1 MDFSGGYVSALA
13 LLGGVWRARR
23 DGVGCD
29 CDTSLF
35 ETALSLLTYVGTWA
49 ASREHVTERRAES
62 AHPSIVPFQAFRT
75 ADGWITVAAAK
86 QKFWLGLCAALAPEL
101 ASDPRF
107 AGFEE
112 RSEHREQLLTLLRPL
127 IAALPTEEA
136 IARLSEAGVPCGP
149 VNDVLGALEDPQV
162 QAREALVAYEHPV
175 LGTVRQAAS
184 PFRLGTEY
192 RRAPRRGEDTEAVL
206 RELCGYDDEALRAAR
221 EGGAF
226 G

>member
-1 MDFSGGYVSALA
+1 MV
-13 LLGGVWRARR
+13 
-23 DGVGCD
+23 
-29 CDTSLF
+29 
-35 ETALSLLTYVGTWA
+35 
-49 ASREHVTERRAES
+49 ERRAES

-101 ASDPRF
+101 ADDPRF

-112 RSEHREQLLTLLRPL
+112 RVRASR
-127 IAALPTEEA
+127 AAAVAPA
-136 IARLSEAGVPCGP
+136 AADRGAADRGGDRAASEAGVPCGA

-162 QAREALVAYEHPV
+162 AAREAVVAYEHP
-175 LGTVRQAAS
+175 
-184 PFRLGTEY
+184 RLGDGAPGRPPRSGSGRSTGA
-192 RRAPRRGEDTEAVL
+192 RRARGEDTEAVL
-206 RELCGYDDEALRAAR
+206 RELCGYDDEALAQAR